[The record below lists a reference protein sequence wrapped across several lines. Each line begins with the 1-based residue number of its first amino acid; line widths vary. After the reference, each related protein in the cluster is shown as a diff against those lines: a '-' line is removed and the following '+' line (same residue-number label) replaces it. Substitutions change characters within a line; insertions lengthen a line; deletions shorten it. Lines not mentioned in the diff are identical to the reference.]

1 MKRKLFCE
9 ISPLT
14 YRISMEKEILKRK
27 IRDVVRRCRFATER
41 TESSLPVLVYR
52 HKSLIRRRLGN
63 VDMQLQENKATNL
76 SLAITHIDGLV
87 IHPGETFS
95 IWKLIGRTSERRGFK
110 EGLTIEK
117 GRPAQ
122 GIGGGLCQ
130 LSNLIHWMVLHSEL
144 TITEHHHHDG
154 IDLFPDF
161 GRQIPFGT
169 GTSISY
175 NYIDYRVK
183 NTTTNTYQLRLWVD
197 DKYLCGELRATEPQ
211 THSFHIHAENEFFSR
226 EDGVI
231 YRNGQVFR
239 DVIDRNTGSR
249 IDSQL
254 IRTNHARIMYDC
266 PPSAVI
272 KEVQRERQLN

>member
-14 YRISMEKEILKRK
+14 YRLSMEKEILKRH
-27 IRDVVRRCRFATER
+27 IWDFLRRNRFAKER
-41 TESSLPVLVYR
+41 TETALPVLIYR
-52 HKSLIRRRLGN
+52 HNSLIRRRLGN

-76 SLAITHIDGLV
+76 TLAVAHIDGLL
-87 IHPGETFS
+87 IRPDETFS
-95 IWKLIGRTSERRGFK
+95 IWKLIGRTSEQRGFK

-117 GRPAQ
+117 GKPAR

-154 IDLFPDF
+154 MDLFPDF
-161 GRQIPFGT
+161 GRQLPFGT

-183 NTTTNTYQLRLWVD
+183 NNTPNTYQLRLKVD
-197 DKYLCGELRATEPQ
+197 DEYLRGELRAVEPQ
-211 THSFHIHAENEFFSR
+211 PHSFHIHGENEYFSR
-226 EDGVI
+226 ENGVV

-239 DVIDRNTGSR
+239 DIIDRVTGR
-249 IDSQL
+249 CIESQL
-254 IRTNHARIMYDC
+254 IRTNHAKVMYEIDDDSVKTC
-266 PPSAVI
+266 
-272 KEVQRERQLN
+272 